1 MKALKKFSIFFAC
14 AIIFCVVIFTCACS
28 NISKDGTAAVVN
40 DVKIAEDQVTQKVM
54 EYRTSYNLL
63 DDEA

>member
-1 MKALKKFSIFFAC
+1 MKVLKKFSIIFAF
-14 AIIFCVVIFTCACS
+14 AILSCVVIFTCACS

-40 DVKIAEDQVTQKVM
+40 DVKITEDQVTQKVM
-54 EYRTSYNLL
+54 EYRTAYNLQ